1 MKHQNDK
8 VSYLKLIFVI
18 PENVI
23 GFIIGINGKNIN
35 IFVIYTLK
43 NMAIW
48 VEMNGEIIYMKI
60 Y

>member
-23 GFIIGINGKNIN
+23 GFIIGISGKNIN
-35 IFVIYTLK
+35 QIRDETNTKIEVYTL
-43 NMAIW
+43 N
-48 VEMNGEIIYMKI
+48 NT
-60 Y
+60 